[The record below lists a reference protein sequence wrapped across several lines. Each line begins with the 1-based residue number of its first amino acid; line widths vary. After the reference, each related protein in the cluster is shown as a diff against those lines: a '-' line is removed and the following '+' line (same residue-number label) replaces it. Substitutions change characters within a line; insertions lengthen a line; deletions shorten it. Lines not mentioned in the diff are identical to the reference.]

1 MIDTVIFDMD
11 GLLLDTEP
19 LWGKSMLRI
28 AQKHHI
34 PIQAHQF
41 KETTGL
47 KIHEVVHYWSIK
59 YPWQGSSIDEVAEEI
74 IDDIIALAKVEGGIM
89 PGAINL
95 LQNLSA
101 QHFKLGVAT
110 SSPTRMLHE
119 LIHHFELHPFF
130 QQLSSADSVGFG
142 KPHPAVFLDCARHL
156 NSNALQCLVL
166 EDSFNGVLAA
176 KAARMKVI
184 AVPDN
189 LHFDDERF
197 VIADLKMRSLL
208 EIVIDRDIQETPYQ
222 KGYL

>member
-59 YPWQGSSIDEVAEEI
+59 YPWQGSSVDAVAEEI
-74 IDDIIALAKVEGGIM
+74 IDDIIARAKLEGGIM
-89 PGAINL
+89 PGALAL
-95 LQNLSA
+95 LQDLSTKN
-101 QHFKLGVAT
+101 FKLGVAT

-130 QQLSSADSVGFG
+130 QQLSSADSVGYG

-156 NSNALQCLVL
+156 NSAPLQCIVL

-184 AVPDN
+184 AVPDEQ
-189 LHFDDERF
+189 HFNDVRF
-197 VIADLKMRSLL
+197 VIADQKIHSLL
-208 EIVIDRDIQETPYQ
+208 DINIDRDFT
-222 KGYL
+222 

>member
-59 YPWQGSSIDEVAEEI
+59 YPWQGSSVDVVAEEI
-74 IDDIIALAKVEGGIM
+74 IDDIIALAKAEAGIM
-89 PGAINL
+89 PGVIDL
-95 LQNLSA
+95 IQKLSA
-101 QHFKLGVAT
+101 QNFKLGVAT
-110 SSPTRMLHE
+110 SSPTRMLYE

-156 NSNALQCLVL
+156 NSSALACVVL

-184 AVPDN
+184 AVPDEQ
-189 LHFDDERF
+189 HFDDERF
-197 VIADLKMRSLL
+197 VIADHKIRSL
-208 EIVIDRDIQETPYQ
+208 VAIDIERTIR
-222 KGYL
+222 